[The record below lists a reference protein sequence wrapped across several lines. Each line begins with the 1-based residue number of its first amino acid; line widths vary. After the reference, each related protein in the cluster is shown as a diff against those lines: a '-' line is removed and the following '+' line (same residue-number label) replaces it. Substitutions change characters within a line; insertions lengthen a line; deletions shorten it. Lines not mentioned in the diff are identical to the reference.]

1 MMSGLKI
8 KNRLMKKT
16 KSDLPPVPALGG
28 DEEEVKEEKRI
39 KNLGSKQIINQTS
52 STVITN
58 KI

>member
-39 KNLGSKQIINQTS
+39 KNLGSKQIIN
-52 STVITN
+52 
-58 KI
+58 